1 MCARCRRARVGASD
15 ARVVCVTTA
24 ADADAWCAP
33 CANDDDDDD
42 DVHDDVRD
50 DDGRRGDG
58 ADVAEAI
65 DACVD
70 GACFYDVVIVGAGVS
85 GCAFARAY
93 ADAYADPDADAGP
106 RAEGRHRYRQR
117 SSSTTMLL
125 IDPTNMAKD
134 AIVTER
140 LTRRAARF
148 AVGASSLASFSARG
162 CARARAAVVGH
173 DAARRE
179 LTLDTGACVR
189 YGALCVATGARPR
202 RAVPESV
209 DALEVRDVESVDAL
223 ARRVTRANATTV
235 VLVGNGAIALEIVD
249 ALCGVGV
256 ASTRAMEACEL
267 VWVMKHDALG
277 DAMFDADAADFFG
290 RILRARR
297 RMKAARRA
305 TEDWTIYPNV
315 VAGDEDDEDGRD
327 AKRRMLGSSAGPD
340 WTSRFRARCRDGGG
354 EATATAATHRMK
366 LTIIKN
372 ATIADAHK
380 DGARNVITLSNG
392 ETLFADVVV
401 SAAGVEPRCDW
412 LDARDAPRSSIDGG
426 ILVDE
431 CMRTVGPYADS
442 IYAVGDAC
450 SMEARSR
457 SSDAPW
463 FQMRLWSHA
472 AQTGAFAAKVHAG
485 VCDADAFGFNFEL
498 FTHVTQ
504 FFGLKVVLLGAY
516 NAQKLDSEPAED
528 VTTYQRERVDEDN
541 PSASTYVRVLLLRGK
556 MKGAVLIGDT
566 DLEETFENLIMD
578 GVDLSRFGPALLDP
592 EFDVEDFFD

>member
-1 MCARCRRARVGASD
+1 MD

-24 ADADAWCAP
+24 DADADAWCAP
-33 CANDDDDDD
+33 CANDDG
-42 DVHDDVRD
+42 VRD
-50 DDGRRGDG
+50 DGRDRGAG
-58 ADVAEAI
+58 VAEAV

-70 GACFYDVVIVGAGVS
+70 GAWYDVVIVGAGVG

-93 ADAYADPDADAGP
+93 ADATGEDDDFGADDDFNP
-106 RAEGRHRYRQR
+106 RAAERHPRYRQ

-125 IDPTNMAKD
+125 IDPTNVAKD
-134 AIVTER
+134 VIVTER

-162 CARARAAVVGH
+162 CARASAAVVGH
-173 DAARRE
+173 DAAQRT

-202 RAVPESV
+202 RAVPASV

-223 ARRVTRANATTV
+223 ARRVTNANATAV

-256 ASTRAMEACEL
+256 ESTRAMEACEL

-290 RILRARR
+290 RILHARR

-305 TEDWTIYPNV
+305 KKDWAIYPNV
-315 VAGDEDDEDGRD
+315 VAGDEDGRD

-354 EATATAATHRMK
+354 DATGTTATHRMK

-516 NAQKLDSEPAED
+516 NAQKLDDEPAED
-528 VTTYQRERVDEDN
+528 VATYQRERVDEDN

>member
-1 MCARCRRARVGASD
+1 MCARCRRARVASGASG
-15 ARVVCVTTA
+15 ARAVRVT
-24 ADADAWCAP
+24 ADAGAWCAP
-33 CANDDDDDD
+33 CAHDDDDD
-42 DVHDDVRD
+42 DVRD
-50 DDGRRGDG
+50 DD
-58 ADVAEAI
+58 VAAVE
-65 DACVD
+65 DASCVD
-70 GACFYDVVIVGAGVS
+70 GATYDVVIVGAGVG

-93 ADAYADPDADAGP
+93 ADAMGEDEDDCGADAADAS
-106 RAEGRHRYRQR
+106 RAAERRRRRYGQ
-117 SSSTTMLL
+117 SSSPSMLL
-125 IDPTNMAKD
+125 IDPTNVAKS
-134 AIVTER
+134 AIVAER
-140 LTRRAARF
+140 VTRRAARF

-173 DAARRE
+173 DAAQRT
-179 LTLDTGACVR
+179 LTLDTGGCVR

-202 RAVPESV
+202 RAVPASV

-223 ARRVTRANATTV
+223 ARRVTNANATAV

-290 RILRARR
+290 QILHARR
-297 RMKAARRA
+297 RMKAAARRV
-305 TEDWTIYPNV
+305 TEDWAVYPKV
-315 VAGDEDDEDGRD
+315 VANDDKDEDDDGRD

-354 EATATAATHRMK
+354 DATATTATHRMK
-366 LTIIKN
+366 LTIVKN

-412 LDARDAPRSSIDGG
+412 LDARDAPRSFIDGG

-431 CMRTVGPYADS
+431 CMRTTGPYADS

-516 NAQKLDSEPAED
+516 NAQKLDDEPAED
-528 VTTYQRERVDEDN
+528 VATYQRERVDEDN